1 MQKIVV
7 WLFEIFQLVA
17 LLNIFTD
24 PSELDWHLI
33 HGQVQKINFHLSN
46 FKLVLILAP
55 RYSGLIDDKH
65 DCEAKSLQIIS
76 SARIIPIQSVYRAK
90 ACSALESIPSHLPV
104 GTLGHEIN
112 EEAEVDYFYFVVFG
126 VYHEV
131 LGLDISMQMM
141 SLM

>member
-46 FKLVLILAP
+46 FKLVLNLAP
-55 RYSGLIDDKH
+55 WDSGFINDEH
-65 DCEAKSLQIIS
+65 DCVAKSLQIIS
-76 SARIIPIQSVYRAK
+76 STRIIAIQSVYRAK
-90 ACSALESIPSHLPV
+90 FCSALESISTHWPV
-104 GTLGHEIN
+104 DTIGHEIN
-112 EEAEVDYFYFVVFG
+112 EEAEVN
-126 VYHEV
+126 
-131 LGLDISMQMM
+131 
-141 SLM
+141 